1 MTLRFAL
8 PDVGEGLHEAEI
20 VRWLVGPGDRVTRDQ
35 PLVEILTDKAQV
47 ELPSPA
53 AGTIRLVAVPEG
65 TVVPVGTVLV
75 EIDPIGSAVIPAVPF
90 AAAPLS
96 AATASEDHSAP
107 MVAIGGAGNGARPKA
122 SPSTRRH
129 AAQLGVDLRAVHG
142 SGPGGRI
149 LRGDVDAVTSPMSD
163 VAADVASPPG
173 GQGRADLAGTHT
185 RAAAALASGTH
196 GLSGSPGLSGPSG
209 SSGMS
214 EPPRPRLAPTLGQH
228 PVGTHPLRGIRRLS
242 AAAMTQSWSTIPH
255 ITGMDEVDAT
265 ALLDARTRLRRTLT
279 ERGDS
284 TAAAALTPL
293 VLLAAAVARTLRR
306 FPLVNAAVSV
316 DGISVTVYDEV
327 NLGIAVA
334 TPDGLIVPV
343 IRHADRLDLVALAT
357 AMADAAAA
365 ARDRTI
371 GAEALRGG
379 TFTITNYGALG
390 GRFATPLILPGQAGI
405 MGFGAMRE
413 RPVVLD
419 GTVVARRTL
428 PVVFSADH
436 RIIDGDLSVAFQE
449 AVLAAVTDPLTLLLG
464 V

>member
-20 VRWLVGPGDRVTRDQ
+20 VRWLVGPGDVVARDQ

-53 AGTIRLVAVPEG
+53 AGTVRLVAIPEG

-75 EIDPIGSAVIPAVPF
+75 EIDPAGTVGSPTVAAVPAGSARAEAGPVVPASPGRGVPAV
-90 AAAPLS
+90 AAGG
-96 AATASEDHSAP
+96 
-107 MVAIGGAGNGARPKA
+107 VADGPRPKA

-129 AAQLGVDLRAVHG
+129 AVHLGVDLRAVQG

-149 LRGDVDAVTSPMSD
+149 LRSDVDAAVSPAPAPTSSAASVSYDSAGQTGQPAP
-163 VAADVASPPG
+163 VAQAVPAPTSVGPG
-173 GQGRADLAGTHT
+173 
-185 RAAAALASGTH
+185 SV
-196 GLSGSPGLSGPSG
+196 G
-209 SSGMS
+209 SSA
-214 EPPRPRLAPTLGQH
+214 PRVAPLLGQH
-228 PVGTHPLRGIRRLS
+228 PSGTHPLRGIRRLT

-265 ALLDARTRLRRTLT
+265 ALLDARSRLQRTLAD
-279 ERGDS
+279 RGDHE
-284 TAAAALTPL
+284 AAATLTPL

-306 FPLVNAAVSV
+306 FPLVNAAVSA
-316 DGISVTVYDEV
+316 DGTAVTVYDEV

-343 IRHADRLDLVALAT
+343 IRTADRLDLVALAT
-357 AMADAAAA
+357 AMSAVATA
-365 ARDRTI
+365 ARARTI
-371 GAEALRGG
+371 GADALRGG

-449 AVLAAVTDPLTLLLG
+449 AVLAVVADPLTLLLG